1 MDFTIT
7 EDQATLTQ
15 GVRDYLAGVHGPE
28 LLRTL
33 DASESRRSDTV
44 WQGLSE
50 MGLPGLLVPEAQGGL
65 GLSLLD
71 GVLIAAELGRAGVA
85 EPLADTALVAA
96 PLLAK
101 AGGQDALLAAII
113 AGEAKVALQHPVN
126 PWVADIDGAS
136 HILSAKDGALL
147 LAERSDGAE
156 LLDSVDPLRRLYAP
170 VAPTGVEVGTA
181 DTLIDH
187 AALIAA
193 AQLVGIADAM
203 LSQAT
208 EYAKNRNQFGQPI
221 GGFQAVKHHLATAVV
236 KIEFAKPVIQRAA
249 IALGEGNANAAVHVS
264 HAKVAATDAAW
275 AMSETAIQVH
285 GAMGYTYEVDLHFW
299 MKRCWALAG
308 AWGDRAFHLRRIDAA
323 VIGGTLPIGPGHSF
337 A

>member
-1 MDFTIT
+1 MDLAIT
-7 EDQATLTQ
+7 DDQATLTQ
-15 GVRDYLAGVHGPE
+15 GVRDYLTGVHGPE
-28 LLRTL
+28 LLRAL
-33 DASESRRSDTV
+33 DASDGRRSEGV
-44 WQGLSE
+44 WQGLVE

-71 GVLIAAELGRAGVA
+71 GVLVAAELGRAGVA

-101 AGGQDALLAAII
+101 AGGQDALLEAI
-113 AGEAKVALQHPVN
+113 ASGGTRVALQHPIN
-126 PWVADIDGAS
+126 PWVADLDGAT
-136 HILSAKDGALL
+136 HILSVEGKILR
-147 LAERSDGAE
+147 LAPGNTENTF
-156 LLDSVDPLRRLYAP
+156 LDSVDPLRRLYAP
-170 VAPTGVEVGTA
+170 IEPSGTEVGSA
-181 DTLIDH
+181 DALLDH

-203 LSQAT
+203 LNQAT
-208 EYAKNRNQFGQPI
+208 DYAKNRSQFGQPI
-221 GGFQAVKHHLATAVV
+221 GSFQAVKHHLASTAV

-249 IALGEGNANAAVHVS
+249 VALTEGSANAAVHVS
-264 HAKVAATDAAW
+264 HAKLAAADAAW
-275 AMSETAIQVH
+275 AMSETAIQTH

-299 MKRCWALAG
+299 MKRAWALSG

-323 VIGGTLPIGPGHSF
+323 VIGGRLPIGPGHSF